1 MYSYVR
7 RRGACGSHVTTG
19 VSLVVYVTGKDLAK
33 KKKITMVKPFAG
45 SSGMDIF
52 DIAAPPR
59 QTLRD
64 GLAEDPY
71 EGFYSIT

>member
-7 RRGACGSHVTTG
+7 RRCASGSHVTTG
-19 VSLVVYVTGKDLAK
+19 VRLVVYVTGKDLAK

>member
-1 MYSYVR
+1 MLQ
-7 RRGACGSHVTTG
+7 
-19 VSLVVYVTGKDLAK
+19 VSIVLIYLLYLTKDLAK
-33 KKKITMVKPFAG
+33 KNKITMVKPFAG